1 MALFS
6 ILLGVGA
13 FAISMAIAFIVGISS
28 QSQDSNVPFGFM
40 LALLPALLAMILVIS
55 GTIFRSV
62 FVLKKQSRQ
71 TAKERAILGAGILV
85 SLFYCVSIYKVVM
98 S

>member
-13 FAISMAIAFIVGISS
+13 FAISMAIAFIVGISL
-28 QSQDSNVPFGFM
+28 QSQDINVPFGFM
-40 LALLPALLAMILVIS
+40 LALFPALLGMILVIPS
-55 GTIFRSV
+55 TIFRSV

-71 TAKERAILGAGILV
+71 AAKERAILGAGILV